1 MNTIAIANKVVV
13 WCRNYFSISKDVTI
27 QLRLDIYKDLDCW
40 GVSEQMEDKVY
51 SVIISTDQS
60 LRDFIATIVHEMV
73 HVKQWESDEW
83 DGDGEAEA
91 AHLQYRVTDHMWK
104 EGVF

>member
-1 MNTIAIANKVVV
+1 MNTNVIANKAVV
-13 WCRNYFSISKDVTI
+13 WCRNYFGISEDVTI
-27 QLRLDIYKDLDCW
+27 HLRLDIYKEIDCW
-40 GVSEQMEDKVY
+40 GVSEQTDDKMY
-51 SVIISTDQS
+51 SMTISTDQS